1 MKSVLWILLALGS
14 GGMVG
19 WGILPDGSVESL
31 DLLIQILLC
40 VLVFSAGIDVGVNW
54 PVMQELLRKG
64 HQIIWVP
71 VVITLGTLAG
81 GVIAAYLVGLRVW
94 DTLAIVSAMGWY
106 TLAGPMVTEA
116 AGTSLGT
123 IAFLS
128 NLMREIIAFISI
140 PFVARYFGMLY
151 AVAPSGATAMDS
163 TLPLISR
170 FTNPQVS
177 MIAFFSGFVLSTIP
191 PFLIS
196 FFLKMGGW

>member
-116 AGTSLGT
+116 A
-123 IAFLS
+123 
-128 NLMREIIAFISI
+128 
-140 PFVARYFGMLY
+140 
-151 AVAPSGATAMDS
+151 
-163 TLPLISR
+163 
-170 FTNPQVS
+170 
-177 MIAFFSGFVLSTIP
+177 
-191 PFLIS
+191 
-196 FFLKMGGW
+196 